1 MLKKIIPGSFFH
13 LLDRSVL
20 GWLGLTAITSSF
32 SRVNVVSPPHS
43 LLPTYFWLRQ
53 PGLGAI
59 FISIGKKNTSNLC
72 LQSGLYIRS
81 FNCFQCY
88 HFRAPEYVHGSG
100 QNWSVLFLW
109 PQFGDTGPHYTN
121 TRTSTQWRVREMV
134 LFIVT
139 LCPDQ
144 QIIVNLTERPD
155 KGRISV
161 TRPLILL

>member
-1 MLKKIIPGSFFH
+1 MLKKIIPESFFH

-32 SRVNVVSPPHS
+32 SRENVVSPPHS
-43 LLPTYFWLRQ
+43 LLPTFFWLRQ
-53 PGLGAI
+53 PGLGPI
-59 FISIGKKNTSNLC
+59 FISIGKKTPPTFVYNLAF
-72 LQSGLYIRS
+72 IRS

-88 HFRAPEYVHGSG
+88 HFVAPEYVHGSG